1 MQLIAPKP
9 ELRSTIRL
17 SISAKNFATKRRAR
31 VLEIPSA
38 AIIGDYRRAGRST
51 KIAMYLASF
60 SISHRAILRASDDVI
75 GANCTAQ
82 ISSPAKR
89 NTFMR
94 EATGRTEA
102 QELLER
108 EERGERITDNEVPP
122 VLQRGLQQSSGGREH

>member
-1 MQLIAPKP
+1 V
-9 ELRSTIRL
+9 
-17 SISAKNFATKRRAR
+17 KNFVTKFVTRAR

-38 AIIGDYRRAGRST
+38 AIIGEQEDQRRS
-51 KIAMYLASF
+51 MYLASF

-75 GANCTAQ
+75 GANCAAQ

-94 EATGRTEA
+94 EATGRTGA